1 MRDQIG
7 FITQYYI
14 ASDQIVKNRI
24 KILFDNYTYY
34 LDSDTYA
41 IQITI

>member
-1 MRDQIG
+1 MREQIG
-7 FITQYYI
+7 FITQYYFT
-14 ASDQIVKNRI
+14 SDEFVKNRI
-24 KILFDNYTYY
+24 KIIFDNYTYY